1 MKNTIFLGL
10 LAVLFF
16 FVQCSPKVKDAIGTP
31 SKGPI
36 VDESFRKMPPSPGP
50 APVIELGTYEEFM
63 LDNGLRVFVVENHKI
78 PRVSWSLSIDI
89 PTLLEGE
96 SAGYTSVAGDLLATG
111 TKTRTKAEIDEAV
124 DFIGAALSS
133 SSRGIYAS
141 SLTKYK
147 ENILELMSDVLYNP
161 SFPAEEFDKLIKQNL
176 SGLASQKDDPDA
188 MASNVGQVLRYGK
201 DHPYGEQQT
210 EATTENITLEQCR
223 EYYETY
229 FKPNISYLIVV
240 GDITPGEAKEAAD
253 KYFGDWKEGMVE
265 KTDIPVPAKP
275 EKTQVAFVNKAGAV
289 QSVIRVTYPLELKPG
304 SPDVIKARVMN
315 AILGGGADGRLFKN
329 IREDKGYT
337 YGLYSSLSSDRYV
350 GNFSTTQGS
359 VRNEVTD
366 SAITEIL
373 YEMQRLREE
382 KVSEEELSRTKSA
395 IAGDFARSLESPQ
408 TIASFALNTARYNL
422 PADYYRTY
430 LEKLDAVT
438 AEDVMAMAKKYL
450 TPDQAHILVVG
461 NKAEVA
467 EKLLPFDAD
476 GEIDYYDN
484 YGNKLEVSGVSLP
497 EGTTAQS
504 VIDGYLEAIGGVEKL
519 KGVKDVATE
528 MTASIQGQ
536 TINASV
542 KQKTSGKYLMAMS
555 MNGMVLQ
562 EQKYDGEQAEQ
573 SAMGQSQ
580 KLESPEELASLKRQ
594 SMPFPE
600 LFYEEWGYT
609 LNLQGVD
616 QIDGKNVVAVEVVT
630 PEGEKFTDFFDLETS
645 LKVRTT
651 ATQESPA
658 GPATIVTDIKDYRE
672 VDGIKMPFEN
682 NISGV
687 MPIPLVMKVQSVK
700 LNSGLEDSVF
710 EIE

>member
-1 MKNTIFLGL
+1 MKNKIL
-10 LAVLFF
+10 LLLTAV
-16 FVQCSPKVKDAIGTP
+16 FVFTQCSPKVKDAVRKP
-31 SKGPI
+31 VEENI
-36 VDESFRKMPPSPGP
+36 VDESFRKTAPEPGP
-50 APVIELGTYEEFM
+50 APVIELGSYQEFI

-78 PRVSWSLSIDI
+78 PRVSWRLFVDV
-89 PTLLEGE
+89 PPLMEGE
-96 SAGYTSVAGDLLATG
+96 SAGYSQLAGDLLTTG
-111 TKTRTKAEIDEAV
+111 TENKTKAEIDEAV
-124 DFIGAALSS
+124 DFIGANLSS
-133 SSRGIYAS
+133 GGSGIFAG
-141 SLTKYK
+141 SLTKHK
-147 ENILELMSDVLYNP
+147 ETLLELMSEVLLHP
-161 SFPAEEFDKLIKQNL
+161 SFPQDEFEKLKKQYL
-176 SGLASQKDDPDA
+176 AGLAQAKDDPDE
-188 MASNVGQVLRYGK
+188 MAGNVSQVLRFGK

-210 EATTENITLEQCR
+210 EETTENITLDECKA
-223 EYYETY
+223 YYETY

-240 GDITPGEAKEAAD
+240 GDITPAEAKQSAE
-253 KYFGDWKEGMVE
+253 KYFGSWKEGMVE
-265 KTDIPVPAKP
+265 KTAFPMPQKP
-275 EKTQVAFVNKAGAV
+275 DEPKVAFVNKTGAV
-289 QSVIRVTYPLELKPG
+289 QSVLRVCYPIELKPG
-304 SPDVIKARVMN
+304 SPDVIKAKVMN
-315 AILGGGADGRLFKN
+315 TLLGGIPNARLENN
-329 IREDKGYT
+329 IREDKGFT
-337 YGLYSSLSSDRYV
+337 YGIRSSISEDPYV
-350 GNFSTTQGS
+350 GSFTTLLGS
-359 VRNEVTD
+359 VRSEVTD
-366 SAITEIL
+366 SAMTEIL
-373 YEMQRLREE
+373 YEMKRLREE
-382 KVSEEELSRTKSA
+382 RVPEDELSLIKSVMTGA
-395 IAGDFARSLESPQ
+395 FARGLESPQ
-408 TIASFALNTARYNL
+408 TIADYALNIARYNL
-422 PADYYRTY
+422 PPDYYRTY
-430 LEKLDAVT
+430 LEKLNAVT

-504 VIDGYLEAIGGVEKL
+504 VIDQYLEAIGGVEKL
-519 KGVKDVATE
+519 KSVKDVATE

-555 MNGMVLQ
+555 VNGMVLQ

-616 QIDGKNVVAVEVVT
+616 QVEGKNVVAVEVVT

-651 ATQESPA
+651 ATQEGPT
-658 GPATIVTDIKDYRE
+658 GPAAIVTDIKDYRE

-682 NISGV
+682 HISGV

-700 LNSGLEDSVF
+700 FNSGLEDSVF

>member
-1 MKNTIFLGL
+1 MKNTYFLAL
-10 LAVLFF
+10 VAAVLLLT
-16 FVQCSPKVKDAIGTP
+16 QCSPKVKDAVSQSPEAVKT
-31 SKGPI
+31 
-36 VDESFRKMPPSPGP
+36 DESFRNTAPSPGP
-50 APVIELGTYEEFM
+50 APKIELGAYQEFM
-63 LDNGLRVFVVENHKI
+63 LDNGLRVFVVENDKI
-78 PRVSWSLSIDI
+78 PRVAWSISVDF
-89 PTLLEGE
+89 PPFMEGE
-96 SAGYTSVAGDLLATG
+96 SAGYASIAGNLLSAG
-111 TKTRTKAEIDEAV
+111 TKNRTKAEIDEAV
-124 DFIGAALSS
+124 DFIGGSLSTS
-133 SSRGIYAS
+133 AGGIFGS
-141 SLTKYK
+141 SLTKHQ
-147 ENILELMSDVLYNP
+147 ETILEIMSDVLFNP
-161 SFPAEEFDKLIKQNL
+161 TFPQEEFDKLIKQTL
-176 SGLASQKDDPDA
+176 SGLATQKDDPSA
-188 MASNVGQVLRYGK
+188 MAANVAQVLRYGK
-201 DHPYGEQQT
+201 DHPYGELQT
-210 EATTENITLEQCR
+210 EETTNNITIEQCR
-223 EYYETY
+223 KYYETY
-229 FKPNISYLIVV
+229 FKPNISYLVVV
-240 GDITPGEAKEAAD
+240 GDITADEAKKSAE
-253 KYFGDWKEGMVE
+253 KYFGKWEEGMV
-265 KTDIPVPAKP
+265 KKDPVPMPAKL
-275 EKTQVAFVNKAGAV
+275 EKSQVSFVNKAGAV
-289 QSVIRVTYPLELKPG
+289 QSVLRVTYPVDLKPG
-304 SPDVIKARVMN
+304 SPDEIKARVMN
-315 AILGGGADGRLFKN
+315 AILGGGSDGRFYKN

-350 GNFSTTQGS
+350 GYFTTTQGS

-366 SAITEIL
+366 SAITEVL

-382 KVSEEELSRTKSA
+382 KVTEEELSLIKSV
-395 IAGDFARSLESPQ
+395 IAGQFSRSLETPS
-408 TIASFALNTARYNL
+408 TIAGFALNIARYNL
-422 PADYYRTY
+422 PADYYQTY
-430 LEKLDAVT
+430 LQKLSAVT
-438 AEDVMAMAKKYL
+438 ADDVMEMAKKYI
-450 TPDQAHILVVG
+450 TPGNAHILVVG

-476 GEIDYYDN
+476 GEIDYYDS

-580 KLESPEELASLKRQ
+580 KLESPEELAGLKRQ
-594 SMPFPE
+594 AMPFPE

-616 QIDGKNVVAVEVVT
+616 QIEGKNVVAVEIVT

-651 ATQESPA
+651 ATQEGPT

-700 LNSGLEDSVF
+700 FNSGLEDSVF